1 MSHSWAANPD
11 FRREKPCLF
20 LHDEKEEPADR
31 IYCRTPQQI
40 AHYSKQHAQHQQQLR
55 QQQLQREDS
64 ELNINGQRPRSPSS
78 VENDPS
84 PPKRPR
90 LEGVPNFTNQPHM
103 MQNGRPPQGLQ
114 GQNTMAPIIA
124 NGLLMRNGIDPK
136 TLSPAQFHSFQNSN
150 PSVQQKSIEVYANS
164 IRAQRPGLQ
173 NPGIQGQNPDLLAGI
188 DIHNSGAGPEYRF
201 ASSVGLHQSGP
212 SVPSA
217 AGGNLALQ
225 DYQMQLM
232 LLEQQNKKRL
242 LMARA
247 EQDIV
252 RPDGQPGMQGG
263 PSFAPGMSPSGS
275 RSGPSPGPNEQM
287 KRGTPKMGQAGLPNG
302 GSPMPDGT
310 MPQGRD
316 SPAAGGFNGQIP
328 DMYALGPGMRPPPP
342 GSHVQFNRP
351 QTQMT
356 REQLETIQRNP
367 GVAQMAN
374 ATWAPGQTPIMQ
386 QQLSQTP
393 QPSQGTPQ
401 QRAMPPPTGVP
412 AGPGPATNG
421 RPTSPAQTPA
431 PPTPLPNTK
440 ANPKAK
446 KNEEKPRKVSLH
458 IIIQELCCGF
468 DDYF

>member
-1 MSHSWAANPD
+1 M
-11 FRREKPCLF
+11 
-20 LHDEKEEPADR
+20 
-31 IYCRTPQQI
+31 
-40 AHYSKQHAQHQQQLR
+40 
-55 QQQLQREDS
+55 
-64 ELNINGQRPRSPSS
+64 
-78 VENDPS
+78 
-84 PPKRPR
+84 
-90 LEGVPNFTNQPHM
+90 
-103 MQNGRPPQGLQ
+103 NGRPPQGLQ
-114 GQNTMAPIIA
+114 GQNIMAPNMA
-124 NGLLMRNGIDPK
+124 GGLLIRNGIDPK
-136 TLSPAQFHSFQNSN
+136 TLSPAQFNSFQNSN
-150 PSVQQKSIEVYANS
+150 ASVQQKSIEVYANS
-164 IRAQRPGLQ
+164 MRAQRPGLQ
-173 NPGIQGQNPDLLAGI
+173 NPGIQGQNPDLMAGI

-212 SVPSA
+212 PVPSP
-217 AGGNLALQ
+217 AGGNHALQ

-242 LMARA
+242 LMARQ
-247 EQDIV
+247 EQDIG

-328 DMYALGPGMRPPPP
+328 DMYPLGPGMRPPPP
-342 GSHVQFNRP
+342 GSHVPFNRP
-351 QTQMT
+351 QGQMT
-356 REQLETIQRNP
+356 REQLEAIQRNS
-367 GVAQMAN
+367 GVGQMAN

-386 QQLSQTP
+386 QQVPQTP

-401 QRAMPPPTGVP
+401 QRAMPPPTAVP
-412 AGPGPATNG
+412 SGPTTNG
-421 RPTSPAQTPA
+421 RPASPAQTPA
-431 PPTPLPNTK
+431 PPTPLPAPK

-458 IIIQELCCGF
+458 TIIQELCCGF
-468 DDYF
+468 SDYF

>member
-1 MSHSWAANPD
+1 M
-11 FRREKPCLF
+11 
-20 LHDEKEEPADR
+20 
-31 IYCRTPQQI
+31 
-40 AHYSKQHAQHQQQLR
+40 
-55 QQQLQREDS
+55 
-64 ELNINGQRPRSPSS
+64 
-78 VENDPS
+78 
-84 PPKRPR
+84 
-90 LEGVPNFTNQPHM
+90 
-103 MQNGRPPQGLQ
+103 
-114 GQNTMAPIIA
+114 MAPNIA
-124 NGLLMRNGIDPK
+124 NGLLIRAGIDPK
-136 TLSPAQFHSFQNSN
+136 TLSPAQFNSFQNQN
-150 PSVQQKSIEVYANS
+150 PSVQQRSIEVYAQTM
-164 IRAQRPGLQ
+164 RQQRPGLQ
-173 NPGIQGQNPDLLAGI
+173 NPGIQGQNPDLMAGI

-212 SVPSA
+212 PVPSA
-217 AGGNLALQ
+217 AGGSHALQ

-242 LMARA
+242 LMARQ

-302 GSPMPDGT
+302 GSPMPDGA

-328 DMYALGPGMRPPPP
+328 DMYPVGPGMRPPPP
-342 GSHVQFNRP
+342 GSHVPFNRP
-351 QTQMT
+351 QTTMT
-356 REQLETIQRNP
+356 REQAEAMQRNQ
-367 GVAQMAN
+367 GVGQMAN

-386 QQLSQTP
+386 QQLPQTP

-401 QRAMPPPTGVP
+401 QRAMPPPTVVP
-412 AGPGPATNG
+412 TGPTTNG
-421 RPTSPAQTPA
+421 RPASPAQTPA
-431 PPTPLPNTK
+431 PPTPLPAPK

-458 IIIQELCCGF
+458 RTIQELCRGISN
-468 DDYF
+468 YF